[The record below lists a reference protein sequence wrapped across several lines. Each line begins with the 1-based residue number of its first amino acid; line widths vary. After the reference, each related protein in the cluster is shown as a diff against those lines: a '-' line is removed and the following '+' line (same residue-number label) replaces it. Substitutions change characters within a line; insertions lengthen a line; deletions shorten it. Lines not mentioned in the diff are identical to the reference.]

1 MDKSNLRYLDDG
13 TVDFVPTEKK
23 IDMVV
28 EEYDVV
34 DEVYEV
40 YYNVLE
46 LTPDGQP
53 TIDIAAVIV
62 GNLSLDED
70 DIGHEQWERIEQ
82 YLFNKHNITV

>member
-1 MDKSNLRYLDDG
+1 M
-13 TVDFVPTEKK
+13 EKK

-46 LTPDGQP
+46 LTPDGRP
-53 TIDIAAVIV
+53 TIDIATVVV

-70 DIGHEQWERIEQ
+70 DIGHDQWERIEQ
-82 YLFNKHNITV
+82 YLFNKHNVTV

>member
-1 MDKSNLRYLDDG
+1 MEN
-13 TVDFVPTEKK
+13 K

-40 YYNVLE
+40 YYNVVDGE
-46 LTPDGQP
+46 L
-53 TIDIAAVIV
+53 DIAAVIV
-62 GNLSLDED
+62 GNLSLNED
-70 DIGHEQWERIEQ
+70 DIGHDQWKRIEQ

>member
-1 MDKSNLRYLDDG
+1 MDKSNLRYLDNG
-13 TVDFVPTEKK
+13 TVDFAPTEKK
-23 IDMVV
+23 INMVV

-46 LTPDGQP
+46 LTPDGRP
-53 TIDIAAVIV
+53 TIDIAAVVV

-70 DIGHEQWERIEQ
+70 DIGHDQWERIEQ

>member
-1 MDKSNLRYLDDG
+1 M
-13 TVDFVPTEKK
+13 EKK
-23 IDMVV
+23 IDTV
-28 EEYDVV
+28 EEYDVI

-53 TIDIAAVIV
+53 TIDIATVIV

-82 YLFNKHNITV
+82 YLFNKHNVTV

>member
-40 YYNVLE
+40 YYNVVDGE
-46 LTPDGQP
+46 L
-53 TIDIAAVIV
+53 DIAAVIV

-70 DIGHEQWERIEQ
+70 DIGHDQWERIEQ
-82 YLFNKHNITV
+82 YLFTKHNITV

>member
-1 MDKSNLRYLDDG
+1 M
-13 TVDFVPTEKK
+13 EKK

>member
-1 MDKSNLRYLDDG
+1 M
-13 TVDFVPTEKK
+13 EKK

-53 TIDIAAVIV
+53 TIDIAAVVV

-82 YLFNKHNITV
+82 YLFNKHNVTV

>member
-1 MDKSNLRYLDDG
+1 M
-13 TVDFVPTEKK
+13 EKK

-53 TIDIAAVIV
+53 TIDIASVVV

>member
-1 MDKSNLRYLDDG
+1 M
-13 TVDFVPTEKK
+13 EKK

-28 EEYDVV
+28 EEYDVI

-70 DIGHEQWERIEQ
+70 DIGHDQWKRIEQ

>member
-1 MDKSNLRYLDDG
+1 M
-13 TVDFVPTEKK
+13 EKK

-70 DIGHEQWERIEQ
+70 DIGHDQWERIEQ
-82 YLFNKHNITV
+82 YLFNKHNVTE